1 MPFYSHKHSIVLAAG
16 LLGFAVSAGAE
27 IKCWTND
34 QGVRE
39 CGNSVPPEYAQ
50 QSHKR
55 INEQGIVIDE
65 KERAPSDEELAEQKR
80 QAAIEAEKAR
90 ERAKQRK
97 QDSILLETFSS
108 EDDIISARDDKVA
121 AMNAQIK
128 LAESRLKKLRAS
140 LNKRMEKAAAK
151 ERAGNTPAETLLQDI
166 ESLRRQIQTNEDFI
180 ADTEA
185 DREQIKSEYNADL
198 ERFRQ
203 LKQDG

>member
-16 LLGFAVSAGAE
+16 LFGFAVSAGAE

-90 ERAKQRK
+90 ERAKQRE

-140 LNKRMEKAAAK
+140 LNKRMEKAAAE

-166 ESLRRQIQTNEDFI
+166 ESLRRQIQANEDFI